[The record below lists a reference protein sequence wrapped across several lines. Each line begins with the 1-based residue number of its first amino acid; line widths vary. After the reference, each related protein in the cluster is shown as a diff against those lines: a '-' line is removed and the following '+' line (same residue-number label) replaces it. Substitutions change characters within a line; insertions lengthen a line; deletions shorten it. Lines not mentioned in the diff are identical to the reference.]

1 MICTLPLLGDTHAVA
16 EPLVFKPIAEKATG
30 SALCTALP
38 CPYRLPDTADR
49 GAPGFAGPYGSAS
62 TFRADDLAV
71 RIGRALEAAETHGT
85 TGIALKPFSGTGPDE
100 LDDRM
105 TQATSGYKRPL
116 VDAGVLAQLPMN
128 RRLVLGARV
137 GGTRGEAS
145 AANPGLG
152 ALTLGNAGLTEMG
165 LSADY
170 ALDSR
175 WHARLV
181 LRRTAFRYGSQ
192 SVTSFDYS
200 GWQSPSGV
208 ASVQD
213 QIVLG
218 IAYSF

>member
-1 MICTLPLLGDTHAVA
+1 MA
-16 EPLVFKPIAEKATG
+16 ERLVFKPAVERGTG
-30 SALCTALP
+30 SSLCSLLP
-38 CPYRLPDTADR
+38 CPYRLPGPGDSS
-49 GAPGFAGPYGSAS
+49 APRISAPYGSALAG
-62 TFRADDLAV
+62 RADDIGA
-71 RIGRALEAAETHGT
+71 RIGKALAAAGT
-85 TGIALKPFSGTGPDE
+85 QGATGFAFKPFSGSGPDE

-116 VDAGVLAQLPMN
+116 VDAGVLAQVPMN
-128 RRLVLGARV
+128 PRLVLGARV
-137 GGTRGEAS
+137 GGTKTDAS

-170 ALDSR
+170 AVNSR
-175 WHARLV
+175 WHARLT